1 MDPTA
6 YESMSAVEDKHWW
19 FVARRRIIASL
30 IERFVR
36 PPAGAKVLEAGCGT
50 GGNLALLARY
60 GKLDAFE
67 YDPTARAKAAAK
79 QVAEIDFGA
88 LPDQVARAD
97 GSYDLIALLDVLEH
111 IEEDEASLQR
121 LGGLLRD
128 DGKLLLTVPAV
139 PSLWSEHDVI
149 HHHHRRYTR
158 RSLEQCIAKAGLKVE
173 RIGYFNSLLFPIA
186 WVQRQAQRLT
196 GRHAPLDAIPGKLL
210 NGALEKVFGLER
222 HILGKVDMPIGLS
235 LFAVVSRKA

>member
-1 MDPTA
+1 MDPAA

-19 FVARRRIIASL
+19 FVARRRIISSL
-30 IERFVR
+30 IERFAR
-36 PPAGAKVLEAGCGT
+36 PPVGGKVLEAGCGT

-67 YDPTARAKAAAK
+67 YDPAARAKAAAK

-88 LPDQVARAD
+88 LPDQVARPE

-121 LGGLLRD
+121 LGGLLRE
-128 DGKLLLTVPAV
+128 DGRLLLTVPAV

-158 RSLEQCIAKAGLKVE
+158 RSLERCIAAAGLKVE
-173 RIGYFNSLLFPIA
+173 RIGYFNSLLFPLA
-186 WVQRQAQRLT
+186 WLQRQVQRIT
-196 GRHAPLDAIPGKLL
+196 GRHAPLDAVPGKLL
-210 NGALEKVFGLER
+210 NGALERVFGMER
-222 HILGKVDMPIGLS
+222 HIIGFVSMPIGLS
-235 LFAVVSRKA
+235 LFAVVSRRS

>member
-6 YESMSAVEDKHWW
+6 YESMSAIEDKHWW

-30 IERFVR
+30 IERFAC

-67 YDPTARAKAAAK
+67 YDPAARAKAAAK
-79 QVAEIDFGA
+79 QLAEIDFGA
-88 LPDQVARAD
+88 LPDQVAREN

-111 IEEDEASLQR
+111 IEDDDASLQR
-121 LGGLLRD
+121 LGALLRD
-128 DGKLLLTVPAV
+128 KGKLVLTVPAV

-173 RIGYFNSLLFPIA
+173 RIGYFNSLLFPVA
-186 WVQRQAQRLT
+186 WLQRQAQRLT
-196 GRHAPLDAIPGKLL
+196 GRHAALDAIPGKLL
-210 NGALEKVFGLER
+210 NGALERVFGLER
-222 HILGKVDMPIGLS
+222 HILGKVQMPIGLS
-235 LFAVVSRKA
+235 LFAVVSRRS

>member
-30 IERFVR
+30 IERFAR

-67 YDPTARAKAAAK
+67 YDPAARAKAAAK

-128 DGKLLLTVPAV
+128 NGKLVLTVPAV

-158 RSLEQCIAKAGLKVE
+158 RSLEQCIAGAGLKVE
-173 RIGYFNSLLFPIA
+173 RIGYFNSLLFPVA
-186 WVQRQAQRLT
+186 WLQRQAQRLT
-196 GRHAPLDAIPGKLL
+196 GRHAALDAIPGKLL

-235 LFAVVSRKA
+235 LFAVVSRK

>member
-19 FVARRRIIASL
+19 FVARRRIIARL
-30 IERFVR
+30 IERFAR
-36 PPAGAKVLEAGCGT
+36 PPAGGKVLEAGCGT
-50 GGNLALLARY
+50 GGNLVLLSQY

-128 DGKLLLTVPAV
+128 DGRLVLTVPAV

-158 RSLEQCIAKAGLKVE
+158 RSLERCITAAGLKVE
-173 RIGYFNSLLFPIA
+173 RIGYFNSLLFPVA
-186 WVQRQAQRLT
+186 WVQRQLQRIT

-210 NGALEKVFGLER
+210 NGAIERVFGLER
-222 HILGKVDMPIGLS
+222 HLLGKVDMPIGLS

>member
-6 YESMSAVEDKHWW
+6 YESMSAVEDRHWW

-67 YDPTARAKAAAK
+67 YDPAARAKAAAK

-88 LPDQVARAD
+88 LPDQVARVD

-111 IEEDEASLQR
+111 IEEDKASLAR
-121 LGGLLRD
+121 LGGLLRE
-128 DGKLLLTVPAV
+128 DGKLVLTVPAV

-158 RSLEQCIAKAGLKVE
+158 RSLEQCIAAAGLKVE
-173 RIGYFNSLLFPIA
+173 RIGYFNSLLFPVA
-186 WVQRQAQRLT
+186 WLQRQAQRLT
-196 GRHAPLDAIPGKLL
+196 GRHAALDAIPGKLL
-210 NGALEKVFGLER
+210 NTALERVFGLER

-235 LFAVVSRKA
+235 LFAVVSRKG